1 MVGGPSKVCA
11 RFCGLGPPGDRL
23 LIEVSVYG
31 KGLRHVVRAGTAWGG
46 GAKGGI
52 CGISLGGFGAF
63 GADDIIG
70 YPIFPSFL
78 LL

>member
-11 RFCGLGPPGDRL
+11 MVL
-23 LIEVSVYG
+23 
-31 KGLRHVVRAGTAWGG
+31 RAGTAWGG

>member
-1 MVGGPSKVCA
+1 MV
-11 RFCGLGPPGDRL
+11 L
-23 LIEVSVYG
+23 
-31 KGLRHVVRAGTAWGG
+31 RAGTAWGG

-52 CGISLGGFGAF
+52 YGISLGGLGAF